1 MMERVLITG
10 ATGFLGSHLTERF
23 VGSGAEVKAVV
34 RSDLNNISH
43 LKGQIEVMKRGIVR
57 DLIPIRDT
65 STVFHLAAISHVGRS
80 IENPRRTFETNTM
93 GTFNVLESVRRSDS
107 VEKFVFV
114 STAHVYGIPQYLP
127 VDEEH
132 PTYSREPYSASKLA
146 AEGFTLAYSKS
157 YGIPV
162 SIARLFN
169 VFGPRQTHDFVVPD
183 IIAQILEKDIISLG
197 NLKPTRDFTYVDDV
211 ITGLLLMARQ
221 GDGIYNVGSGR
232 EVRIESLVQ
241 SIAKILDKRVDV
253 VVKEVRK
260 RSNGVEIERM
270 WADISRLKSLGWQPE
285 IEFTEGLKKT
295 VEWYKNNS

>member
-10 ATGFLGSHLTERF
+10 ATGFLGSHLTEHF
-23 VGSGAEVKAVV
+23 VGSGVEVKAVV

-43 LKGQIEVMKRGIVR
+43 LKGQIEVIKGDLVR
-57 DLIPIRDT
+57 DPIPIRDT

-80 IENPRRTFETNTM
+80 IKNPRRTFETNTM

-114 STAHVYGIPQYLP
+114 GTAHVYGIPQYLP

-146 AEGFTLAYSKS
+146 AEEFTLAYSKS

-169 VFGPRQTHDFVVPD
+169 VFGPRQTRDFVVPA
-183 IIAQILEKDIISLG
+183 IIEQMLKKDSISLG
-197 NLKPTRDFTYVDDV
+197 NLNPTRDFTYVDDV
-211 ITGLLLMARQ
+211 ITGLLLMAQQ

-241 SIAKILDKRVDV
+241 SIAKILGKKIDV

-260 RSNGVEIERM
+260 RSKEVEIERM

-295 VEWYKNNS
+295 VEWYKNN